1 MTKSLIGQSKAV
13 KNIIKQIKT
22 LSAKQNDILIIGE
35 QGSGKSIVAENIH
48 AASRNGKEHSQPIT
62 ITPTEISEK
71 ELSSILARSTDARIG
86 TVIIDEIERA
96 SYRKQG
102 LLSQFIG
109 QLRNRQERSNET
121 PYVRIIVTIKSDPV
135 KLANKKQLTN
145 ELAQNLS
152 KFTRLFV
159 PPLRDRKEDIPQLVE
174 HFVSEACSKI
184 GITEPAIDINALSV
198 LVEQPWKHN
207 IRELKTVIERSVI
220 FSTNGMFSL
229 PPEMVDESVKVTRL
243 LGTLFTVDG
252 EKIDESL
259 DTIERGLLYST
270 LKRFNYNFSK
280 AAEFLGMNKQR
291 LQDRVNQLRPVRASK

>member
-48 AASRNGKEHSQPIT
+48 AASRNGKEHSQPII

-109 QLRNRQERSNET
+109 QLRSRQERSNET

-174 HFVSEACSKI
+174 HFVNEACSKI

>member
-1 MTKSLIGQSKAV
+1 MTQTLIGQSKAV

-22 LSAKQNDILIIGE
+22 LSAKKNDILIIGE
-35 QGSGKSIVAENIH
+35 QGSGKSIVAKNIH
-48 AASRNGKEHSQPIT
+48 AASRNGKEPSQPI
-62 ITPTEISEK
+62 IVTPTEISEK
-71 ELSSILARSTDARIG
+71 ELSAILARSADASG
-86 TVIIDEIERA
+86 GSVIIDEIERT
-96 SYRKQG
+96 SFRKQG
-102 LLSQFIG
+102 IVYQFID
-109 QLRNRQERSNET
+109 QLQNRQERSNDT
-121 PYVRIIVTIKSDPV
+121 PHVRIIVTTKSDPV

-145 ELAQNLS
+145 ELAQILS

-159 PPLRDRKEDIPQLVE
+159 PPLRDRREDIPQLVE
-174 HFVSEACSKI
+174 HFVNEACRKI
-184 GITEPAIDINALSV
+184 GITEPVIDINALSI

-207 IRELKTVIERSVI
+207 IRELKTVIDRSVI

-280 AAEFLGMNKQR
+280 AADFLGMNKQR
-291 LQDRVNQLRPVRASK
+291 LQDRVNQLRPIRASK